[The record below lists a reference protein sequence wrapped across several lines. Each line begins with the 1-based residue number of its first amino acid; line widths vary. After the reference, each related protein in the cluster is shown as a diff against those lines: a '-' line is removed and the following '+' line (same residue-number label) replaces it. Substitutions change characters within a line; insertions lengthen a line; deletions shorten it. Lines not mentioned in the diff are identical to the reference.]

1 MERAI
6 DEIRHCSHCGRSFTP
21 QFTYQVKPVGA
32 GKFMYFC
39 SQRCLM
45 DAQSKGGRAVCHTC
59 GRSFVPEQAWQRV
72 IHDGTAQFFCS
83 QECLQ
88 PEKVENHRKRR
99 GTRRIA
105 VLNQKGGTGKTTT
118 AINLAAALAE
128 QGYSTLLIDLDAQ
141 GNVGVS
147 LGITGEFTSYNM
159 LIDDRAA
166 DECAVPIRNNL
177 DVITSNETLAAVEV
191 ALDSMPLRERVLR
204 HRMVEQRGEKEYDFV
219 VLDCAPALSLL
230 NQNALAYAD
239 EVVVPVSC
247 DFLALVGVK
256 QVLKTL
262 QRMARLLQ
270 REVQIAGVLPTFY
283 DSRTRISAEVLRHLD
298 GHFKDRVLP
307 PIRQST
313 KLKEA
318 PGFKKTIYEYAPDSN
333 AALDYLAVVK
343 KLVK

>member
-6 DEIRHCSHCGRSFTP
+6 DEIRRCSHCGRSFTP
-21 QFTYQVKPVGA
+21 RFTYQVKPVGA
-32 GKFMYFC
+32 GKFTYFC
-39 SQRCLM
+39 SQRCLL
-45 DAQSKGGRAVCHTC
+45 DAQSEGGRVTCHTC
-59 GRSFVPEQAWQRV
+59 GRSFVPEQVWQRV
-72 IHDGTAQFFCS
+72 IHGGNARFYCS

-88 PEKVENHRKRR
+88 PEKVETHREHR

-118 AINLAAALAE
+118 AINLAAALAQ

-147 LGITGEFTSYNM
+147 LGITGEFTSYHL
-159 LIDDRAA
+159 LIEDRKV
-166 DECAVPIRNNL
+166 DECAVPIRDNL
-177 DVITSNETLAAVEV
+177 DIVTSNETLAAVEV

-204 HRMVEQRGEKEYDFV
+204 NRMVDQRGERDYDFV

-262 QRMARLLQ
+262 GRMARLMR
-270 REVQIAGVLPTFY
+270 REVEIAGVLPTFY
-283 DSRTRISAEVLRHLD
+283 DSRTRISGEVLRHLEA
-298 GHFKDRVLP
+298 HFKDRVLP

-333 AALDYLAVVK
+333 AAVDYLAVVK
-343 KLVK
+343 KLVH